1 MKKTAKALVDETM
14 ARVTTYTP
22 EQAREMHGQPGVQLV
37 DVRGVLE
44 LEHEGVIPAQP
55 PDLAADTEFVLFGDS
70 GWHSAQTTQV
80 LTETGVAHT
89 PARKGAG

>member
-1 MKKTAKALVDETM
+1 MKRTARALVDETM
-14 ARVTTYTP
+14 ARVTTYTA

-37 DVRGVLE
+37 DVRDVLE
-44 LEHEGVIPAQP
+44 LEHEGVKLGLP
-55 PDLAADTEFVLFGDS
+55 PDPGTDTEFVLFGDS
-70 GWHSAQTTQV
+70 GWHSAQVTQV